1 MSRTG
6 ASVGHC
12 NLCLWILHFGSV
24 SLSWH
29 VGWLMFLRSIEKCC
43 FLWTV
48 LSLSEYIKLI
58 EVLGS
63 FVGLPS
69 TNGGRGVM
77 MVIEKWKGGERAMIS
92 ETAHNSYSVKVKM
105 ATCQDVYFKYRAV
118 IEFLAVGTL
127 YLSDIHRR
135 LERFT
140 GISALS
146 ANISL
151 QLGSEEKGKPM
162 ISKTACSLVT
172 C

>member
-1 MSRTG
+1 
-6 ASVGHC
+6 
-12 NLCLWILHFGSV
+12 
-24 SLSWH
+24 
-29 VGWLMFLRSIEKCC
+29 
-43 FLWTV
+43 
-48 LSLSEYIKLI
+48 
-58 EVLGS
+58 
-63 FVGLPS
+63 
-69 TNGGRGVM
+69 
-77 MVIEKWKGGERAMIS
+77 MIS

-172 C
+172 CQHSHIEIGGDCVCIDILKDYVSGLEEAV